1 MLNYMVSGFIRNNEK
16 GNKRNV
22 VYETD
27 SHNVKLNFTKAEVLA
42 CIIENPE
49 YKQIKDL
56 LVHYRHSELP
66 SPTNE
71 VNLVKS
77 DVKSKN
83 LKFD

>member
-1 MLNYMVSGFIRNNEK
+1 MHNYMVSGFIRNNE
-16 GNKRNV
+16 
-22 VYETD
+22 TD
-27 SHNVKLNFTKAEVLA
+27 KHNVKLNFNKAEVLA
-42 CIIENPE
+42 RIIENQE